1 MLYGNPWI
9 FKNILKNLDNEKDIY
24 VPTLKERFEVIKQ
37 HIELE
42 VKQKGENVGIKEMR
56 KHLAWYTKNLKDSSS
71 VRQKINQINNKN
83 ELLECLKD
91 YIYSIDN

>member
-9 FKNILKNLDNEKDIY
+9 FKNIIENLRDGKEIY
-24 VPTLKERFEVIKQ
+24 IPTLEEKLEVIKK

-56 KHLAWYTKNLKDSSS
+56 KHLAWYTKNLKDSSQI
-71 VRQKINQINNKN
+71 RQR
-83 ELLECLKD
+83 
-91 YIYSIDN
+91 

>member
-1 MLYGNPWI
+1 MLCGNPWI
-9 FKNILKNLDNEKDIY
+9 FKNILNNLDNEKDIY

-56 KHLAWYTKNLKDSSS
+56 KHLAWYTKNLKDSSQL
-71 VRQKINQINNKN
+71 RQKINTINDKA
-83 ELLECLKD
+83 ELLNCLED
-91 YIYSIDN
+91 YFDN

>member
-1 MLYGNPWI
+1 MLCGNPWI
-9 FKNILKNLDNEKDIY
+9 FKNILNNLDNEKDIY

-56 KHLAWYTKNLKDSSS
+56 KHLAWYTKNLKDSSQ
-71 VRQKINQINNKN
+71 VRQKINTINDKA
-83 ELLECLKD
+83 ELLNCLED
-91 YIYSIDN
+91 YFNN